1 MTGTTL
7 GLAKSVLTATCTV
20 TASAAFLAIVVL
32 IIRHALSSGG
42 GIAETD
48 QALDRAKRIVGFV
61 LVIALI
67 SGGGGVALSN
77 AVVDGVVMDAV
88 MKAEGTAEDGSL
100 FLPAEWTGSK
110 GLVKVTTSGEAIRYE
125 LPDSF
130 VDDGSPTAKAV
141 LLAKDSLDAAGGTQ
155 DRQESREALNKALE
169 EYYRAHGQIAND

>member
-7 GLAKSVLTATCTV
+7 GLAKSVLAAICTV

-48 QALDRAKRIVGFV
+48 QALDRAKRIAGFV

-88 MKAEGTAEDGSL
+88 MKAKAPRRTAACSCPPNG
-100 FLPAEWTGSK
+100 PAQRAS
-110 GLVKVTTSGEAIRYE
+110 
-125 LPDSF
+125 
-130 VDDGSPTAKAV
+130 
-141 LLAKDSLDAAGGTQ
+141 
-155 DRQESREALNKALE
+155 SR
-169 EYYRAHGQIAND
+169 